1 MLESLNI
8 ALTTILFSNVSLSLF
23 STQNEKCVSSF
34 ENTYDNKLFSH
45 VLLGQNWFNYVRQVS
60 NLKSGFK
67 LNNLINN
74 EV

>member
-1 MLESLNI
+1 MLVNHLCRHEVHTWIIYIYIYIHLVI
-8 ALTTILFSNVSLSLF
+8 MFLGI
-23 STQNEKCVSSF
+23 E
-34 ENTYDNKLFSH
+34 
-45 VLLGQNWFNYVRQVS
+45 LLGQNWFNYVRQVS